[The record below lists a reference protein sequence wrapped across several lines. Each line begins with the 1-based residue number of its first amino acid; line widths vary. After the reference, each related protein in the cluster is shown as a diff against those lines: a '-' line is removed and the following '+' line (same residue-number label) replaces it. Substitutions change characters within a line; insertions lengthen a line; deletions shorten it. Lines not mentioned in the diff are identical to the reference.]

1 MSSAQAAA
9 TARPPDLAAGLL
21 AGEARALARA
31 ITRVENNQPGS
42 RELLQAIRGHTGRAW
57 VIGITGPP
65 GVGKSTL
72 VNGLIGAFRKRSQ
85 RVTVLAVDPS
95 SPYSGGAILG
105 DRIRMT
111 DFAADSGVFVRSL
124 SSRGHLGG
132 LSLVTSQVID
142 LVDASGREVI
152 LVETVG
158 AGQADVEI
166 AELAGNTI
174 VVSAP
179 GLGDDVQA
187 IKSGILEIA
196 SILVVNKADH
206 PLATQT
212 RGYLERMLRLRHNQD
227 SVPLLM
233 TIASE
238 NQGIEAL
245 ADAIREQ
252 QQSLTPEQRARIIQ
266 RRRRRLVLNQALHLT
281 QTHIAAASDRHIKNL
296 AKLLEEGALS
306 FDDLQR
312 PVP

>member
-1 MSSAQAAA
+1 VSSAQAAA

-281 QTHIAAASDRHIKNL
+281 HTHIAAASDRHIKNL